1 MYEYLPMKFLRSL
14 GLLILVSATAPA
26 QSPPVVS
33 GNAIRNGSFES
44 SFRSPNLW
52 TGVDQD
58 GRLAGFRNSLPIL
71 TQGGSIADAPMP
83 VSVAVADLNGDGL
96 PDLLTADSL
105 GYVRS
110 YFNSG
115 TKEQPKF
122 TTGMLVA
129 PYLNRPEDISTPT
142 SSSSASKKNWNRR
155 RMGTRVS
162 LADLG
167 GNKLAM
173 VAGNYFGELF
183 FIPQAGAGGLATF
196 PQPATLDKAMLP
208 MSKATDSR
216 WGNVFSPVFH
226 DWDGDGKADLL
237 VGEGSY
243 SANNIHFF
251 PNAGSTAVPTFS
263 LADRTSL
270 ALGEGREQLTP
281 TVVDVN
287 GDGKDD
293 LLVSDS
299 RGRVTAYLRPAAWK
313 KGDSISPSGF
323 LAKEGGVINEEAKA
337 LVLGAG
343 IHTISA
349 ADLNGDGLFDLVVG
363 KPAARV
369 AWSVNKGTKEKP
381 KFEAPVDLMGTKPTP
396 GFWMMPSQWDLDV
409 GQNRGNFFAY
419 ATTVTAEDEPTA
431 DVKEGKR
438 ALKFGFAPAAG
449 SPMDK
454 MTFMSARGFR
464 MGEYRQTSSF
474 YDASTTDLLLGASN
488 RIFMIRQGIKLNNNT
503 TYTLSF
509 LYKGSGVV
517 RANAFLGWWGFKAL
531 GGDTI
536 TRGARG
542 ATQVRYNHANEHEK
556 VSRDFNPSTSW
567 ATFSETFSIKFKDP
581 NLRDEK
587 TAHRAVLIIVFE
599 LRAPNGVLYLDD
611 IKVMANPG

>member
-1 MYEYLPMKFLRSL
+1 MKFLRSL

-26 QSPPVVS
+26 QAPPAAS

-83 VSVAVADLNGDGL
+83 ISVAVADLNSDGL
-96 PDLLTADSL
+96 PDLLTADPL

-110 YFNSG
+110 YINSG

-122 TTGMLVA
+122 TTGTLVP
-129 PYLNRPEDISTPT
+129 PYLNRPEDIATPT
-142 SSSSASKKNWNRR
+142 SPSGVGLTKKKNWNRR

-167 GNKLAM
+167 GNKLGV

-183 FIPQAGAGGLATF
+183 FIPQAGAGGLAAF
-196 PQPATLDKAMLP
+196 PQPAALDKVMLP

-216 WGNVFSPVFH
+216 WGNVFSPVLH

-251 PNAGSTAVPTFS
+251 PNAGSTAVPAFS

-281 TVVDVN
+281 AVVDVN

-313 KGDSISPSGF
+313 RGDSISPSGF
-323 LAKEGGVINEEAKA
+323 LAKDGGLTNEEAKA

-343 IHTISA
+343 IHTIAA

-363 KPAARV
+363 KPGARV
-369 AWSVNKGTKEKP
+369 AWSVNKGTKERP
-381 KFEAPVDLMGTKPTP
+381 KFEAPVDFMGTKPTP
-396 GFWMMPSQWDLDV
+396 GFWMAPSQWDLDI

-419 ATTVTAEDEPTA
+419 ATTVTAEDDPAA
-431 DVKEGKR
+431 DVKDGKR
-438 ALKFGFAPAAG
+438 TLKFGFAPTAG

-454 MTFMSARGFR
+454 MTFISAKGFR
-464 MGEYRQTSSF
+464 IGDYKQDHTF
-474 YDASTTDLLLGASN
+474 YDKSTADQLLGASN
-488 RIFMIRQGIKLNNNT
+488 RTFMIRQGIKLNNGT

-509 LYKGSGVV
+509 LHKGSGIV
-517 RANAFLGWWGFKAL
+517 RANVFLGWWGFKIL
-531 GGDTI
+531 GGDTV

-542 ATQVRYNHANEHEK
+542 ATQVKYNHANEHDK
-556 VSRDFNPSTSW
+556 IARDFNPSTSW
-567 ATFSETFSIKFKDP
+567 ATFSESFSVKFKDP

-587 TAHRAVLIIVFE
+587 TTHRAVLIIVFE
-599 LRAPNGVLYLDD
+599 LRAPDGVLYLDN
-611 IKVMANPG
+611 IKVTANPG